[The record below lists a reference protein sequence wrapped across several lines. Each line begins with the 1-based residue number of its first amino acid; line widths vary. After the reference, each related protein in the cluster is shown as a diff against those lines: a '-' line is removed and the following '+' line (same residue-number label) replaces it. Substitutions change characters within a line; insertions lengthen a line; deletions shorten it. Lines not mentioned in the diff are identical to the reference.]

1 MVYVMLSRAQS
12 LDQIVILDGL
22 YTDQNGWKPHQ
33 SAIDEMESSK
43 KEAINIDRFE
53 KFDLKIM
60 CLNVLSLQNNF
71 VEISRKIEST
81 KCAVACLQET
91 WLDKTSSGDAYQI
104 ETFELSLNS
113 QGRGRGIATYFKK
126 PFVVTESFNQSDCQI
141 TKISSEDVDIIN
153 LYRSQECKNIE
164 QLIRPLINL
173 KKKTIVVGDTNIN
186 LENQRSHSF
195 VKMMIENLRFEQLV
209 TRPTFDRLPSFKPSL
224 LDQVYVSPDLKEL
237 VKVEQKCLGFNDH
250 DILIIS
256 LLSEKESRKTSSDIF
271 EEVSD

>member
-209 TRPTFDRLPSFKPSL
+209 TRPTFDRLPSFKPSM
-224 LDQVYVSPDLKEL
+224 LDHVYVSPDLKKL
-237 VKVEQKCLGFNDH
+237 VKVEQQCLGFNDH
-250 DILIIS
+250 DILLIS
-256 LLSEKESRKTSSDIF
+256 ILWEKDSMENSSESS
-271 EEVSD
+271 V